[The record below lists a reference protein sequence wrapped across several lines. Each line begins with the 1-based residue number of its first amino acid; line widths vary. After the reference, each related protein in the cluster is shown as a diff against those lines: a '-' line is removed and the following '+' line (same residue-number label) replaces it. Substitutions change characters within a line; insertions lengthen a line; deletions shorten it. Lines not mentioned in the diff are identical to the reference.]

1 MPLKLG
7 VHLRYMNTMSA
18 SIILHI
24 RLMYMRKSTV
34 LFSSVK
40 FEELYA
46 QVSLHSHHHCQDVLY
61 SCIELDIV
69 LKCRGA

>member
-1 MPLKLG
+1 MHLKLG
-7 VHLRYMNTMSA
+7 VHLRYMNTVSP

-24 RLMYMRKSTV
+24 GLMYVRKSTM

-46 QVSLHSHHHCQDVLY
+46 QASLHSHSHCQNVLHSY
-61 SCIELDIV
+61 IELDIV

>member
-1 MPLKLG
+1 MHLKLG

-24 RLMYMRKSTV
+24 GLIYMRKSTL

-40 FEELYA
+40 FEELYTQA
-46 QVSLHSHHHCQDVLY
+46 GLHSHHH
-61 SCIELDIV
+61 
-69 LKCRGA
+69 